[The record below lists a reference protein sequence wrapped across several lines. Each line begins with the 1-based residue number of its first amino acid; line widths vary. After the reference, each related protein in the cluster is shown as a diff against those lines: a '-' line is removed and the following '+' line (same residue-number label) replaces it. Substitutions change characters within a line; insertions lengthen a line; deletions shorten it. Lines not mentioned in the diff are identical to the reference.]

1 MGRSIGES
9 EAEPGAESDA
19 QLSTEPSAEPAGAQ
33 SSIEPGA
40 GSRTRLNAEPSAE
53 LNVEP
58 SLSSAQVRKVSEGE
72 PEKPKHRCKRLL
84 IVCGILVVVAVV
96 ILISLTIVGS
106 KKPNSPNNYRPN
118 SLNNYRP
125 NSPED
130 IMVRYLRDKYG
141 KDFVLTGK
149 IRRTPFGS
157 SALWEHYYE
166 SDAHPVDD
174 PRLRFKVKLDGD
186 NKEHKFEKSD
196 TYIEE
201 GQILAEEDRLRPH
214 VERIF
219 GKNTEIGVKYKLCDR
234 GEDSM
239 KGSHDLP
246 KAMDICKQET
256 ADMTKEEIIDSDIDN
271 ENGLSHQYTVY
282 IYARDR
288 QSIKTTD
295 DKTKIIKG
303 LKELVKYLPD
313 INPDLLSLYYFIRG
327 DKSSDEGSELALS
340 AKDLSDQGTRGLVH
354 DFNSKLATV
363 GPAARSGIT
372 YWEITMPGKKG
383 WLKLDDDE

>member
-19 QLSTEPSAEPAGAQ
+19 LLSTEPSAEPAGTQ
-33 SSIEPGA
+33 SSIEPDV
-40 GSRTRLNAEPSAE
+40 GSRMRLNAEPSAE

-84 IVCGILVVVAVV
+84 IICGILVVVAVV

-106 KKPNSPNNYRPN
+106 KKPNSPNNHRSN
-118 SLNNYRP
+118 SPNNYRP

-130 IMVRYLRDKYG
+130 IMVRYLHDKYG
-141 KDFVLTGK
+141 KDFKLVGEMTHNSA
-149 IRRTPFGS
+149 S
-157 SALWEHYYE
+157 SVVGGYYA
-166 SDAHPVDD
+166 SDAHPVDN

-201 GQILAEEDRLRPH
+201 GQILAEEDRLRPY

-340 AKDLSDQGTRGLVH
+340 AKDLSDQGIRGLVH

>member
-33 SSIEPGA
+33 SSIEPDA
-40 GSRTRLNAEPSAE
+40 GSRMRLNAEPSAE

-72 PEKPKHRCKRLL
+72 PGKPKHRCKRLL

-96 ILISLTIVGS
+96 ILISLTIVGGKHFGS
-106 KKPNSPNNYRPN
+106 S
-118 SLNNYRP
+118 SNYRP

-340 AKDLSDQGTRGLVH
+340 AKDLSDQGIRGLVH
-354 DFNSKLATV
+354 DFNSNLATV

>member
-1 MGRSIGES
+1 MKIKE
-9 EAEPGAESDA
+9 DA
-19 QLSTEPSAEPAGAQ
+19 KMTATSANLTK
-33 SSIEPGA
+33 SS
-40 GSRTRLNAEPSAE
+40 
-53 LNVEP
+53 
-58 SLSSAQVRKVSEGE
+58 
-72 PEKPKHRCKRLL
+72 KPKRRGKRLL
-84 IVCGILVVVAVV
+84 IICGILAVVAVV
-96 ILISLTIVGS
+96 ILISLAIVGGKHFGS
-106 KKPNSPNNYRPN
+106 S
-118 SLNNYRP
+118 SNYRP

-130 IMVRYLRDKYG
+130 IMVRYLHDKYG

-166 SDAHPVDD
+166 SDAYPVDD

-196 TYIEE
+196 TYIGE

-246 KAMDICKQET
+246 KAMNICKQET
-256 ADMTKEEIIDSDIDN
+256 ADMTKDEIIDSSLYNDS
-271 ENGLSHQYTVY
+271 GLSHDYSVY
-282 IYARDR
+282 IYALDR

-303 LKELVKYLPD
+303 LKELVKYLPN
-313 INPDLLSLYYFIRG
+313 INSDLLDLYYFIRG
-327 DKSSDEGSELALS
+327 DKSSEEGTELAVSAEELS
-340 AKDLSDQGTRGLVH
+340 AKGGVRKLVG
-354 DFNSKLATV
+354 DFNNKLTTVSKTIFMGIGPPSKLSV
-363 GPAARSGIT
+363 
-372 YWEITMPGKKG
+372 PGRKG
-383 WLKLDDDE
+383 WLD

>member
-1 MGRSIGES
+1 MGRSIGEP
-9 EAEPGAESDA
+9 EVKPGAESGVQSGA
-19 QLSTEPSAEPAGAQ
+19 EPSTEPAGAQ
-33 SSIEPGA
+33 SSIEPDA
-40 GSRTRLNAEPSAE
+40 GSRTRLNVEPSAE

-118 SLNNYRP
+118 S
-125 NSPED
+125 PED
-130 IMVRYLRDKYG
+130 IMLRYLHDKYG

-174 PRLRFKVKLDGD
+174 SRLRFKVKLDGD

>member
-33 SSIEPGA
+33 SSIEPDA
-40 GSRTRLNAEPSAE
+40 GSRMRLNAEPSAE

-72 PEKPKHRCKRLL
+72 PEKPKRRGKRPL
-84 IVCGILVVVAVV
+84 IICGILVVVAVV

-118 SLNNYRP
+118 S
-125 NSPED
+125 PED
-130 IMVRYLRDKYG
+130 IMVRYLHDKYG

-201 GQILAEEDRLRPH
+201 GQILAEEDRLQPY

-219 GKNTEIGVKYKLCDR
+219 GKNTEIGVAYKLCDR

-340 AKDLSDQGTRGLVH
+340 AKDLSDQGIRSLVH
-354 DFNSKLATV
+354 NFNSNLATV

>member
-1 MGRSIGES
+1 MDQATGEP
-9 EAEPGAESDA
+9 EVKPGAESDA
-19 QLSTEPSAEPAGAQ
+19 QLSTEPSTEPTGAE
-33 SSIEPGA
+33 SNIEPDA
-40 GSRTRLNAEPSAE
+40 ESRMRLNAEPSAE

-72 PEKPKHRCKRLL
+72 PGKPKHRCKRLL
-84 IVCGILVVVAVV
+84 IICGILAVVVVV
-96 ILISLTIVGS
+96 ILISLAIVGGKHFGS
-106 KKPNSPNNYRPN
+106 S
-118 SLNNYRP
+118 NNYRP

-130 IMVRYLRDKYG
+130 IMVRYLHDKYG

-201 GQILAEEDRLRPH
+201 GQILAEEDRLRPY

-340 AKDLSDQGTRGLVH
+340 AKDLSDQGIRSLVH
-354 DFNSKLATV
+354 DFNSNLATV

>member
-1 MGRSIGES
+1 MGRSIGKPEVG
-9 EAEPGAESDA
+9 PGAESDA

-33 SSIEPGA
+33 SSIEPDA
-40 GSRTRLNAEPSAE
+40 ESRTRLNAEPSAE

-72 PEKPKHRCKRLL
+72 PGKPKHRCKRLL
-84 IVCGILVVVAVV
+84 IICGILVVVAVV
-96 ILISLTIVGS
+96 ILISLAIVGGKHFGS
-106 KKPNSPNNYRPN
+106 S
-118 SLNNYRP
+118 SNYRP

-130 IMVRYLRDKYG
+130 IMVRYLHDKYG

-166 SDAHPVDD
+166 SDAYPVDD

>member
-1 MGRSIGES
+1 MDQATGEP
-9 EAEPGAESDA
+9 EVKPGAESGVQSGA
-19 QLSTEPSAEPAGAQ
+19 EPSTEPTGAE
-33 SSIEPGA
+33 SNIEPDA
-40 GSRTRLNAEPSAE
+40 ESRMRLNAEPSAE

-96 ILISLTIVGS
+96 ILISLTIVGGKHFGS
-106 KKPNSPNNYRPN
+106 S
-118 SLNNYRP
+118 SNYRP

-130 IMVRYLRDKYG
+130 IMVRYLHDKYG

-239 KGSHDLP
+239 KGSHGLP

-256 ADMTKEEIIDSDIDN
+256 ADMTKDEIIDSDIDN

>member
-33 SSIEPGA
+33 SSIEPDA
-40 GSRTRLNAEPSAE
+40 GSRTKLNTEPSAE

-58 SLSSAQVRKVSEGE
+58 SLSSAQVIKVSEGE

-106 KKPNSPNNYRPN
+106 KKPKSP
-118 SLNNYRP
+118 NNYRP

-130 IMVRYLRDKYG
+130 IMVRYLHDKYG
-141 KDFVLTGK
+141 KDFKLVGEM
-149 IRRTPFGS
+149 RRERG
-157 SALWEHYYE
+157 SALREHYYE
-166 SDAHPVDD
+166 SDAHPIDD
-174 PRLRFKVKLDGD
+174 PRLRFEVVLDGD
-186 NKEHKFEKSD
+186 NKEHKYEKSD
-196 TYIEE
+196 TYLEA
-201 GQILAEEDRLRPH
+201 GRVLAEEDRLQPYA
-214 VERIF
+214 ERIF
-219 GKNTEIGVKYKLCDR
+219 GKNTKIGVEYKLCDR

-239 KGSHDLP
+239 KGFHGLP
-246 KAMDICKQET
+246 KAMNICKQET
-256 ADMTKEEIIDSDIDN
+256 ADMTEEEIIDSSLYNDS
-271 ENGLSHQYTVY
+271 GLSHRYTVY

-327 DKSSDEGSELALS
+327 DKSSEKGMELAVSAEELS
-340 AKDLSDQGTRGLVH
+340 AKGGVRKLVG
-354 DFNSKLATV
+354 DFNNKLTTVSKTIFMGI
-363 GPAARSGIT
+363 GPPPKLSV
-372 YWEITMPGKKG
+372 PGRKG
-383 WLKLDDDE
+383 WLD

>member
-1 MGRSIGES
+1 MGRSIGEP
-9 EAEPGAESDA
+9 EVKPGAESGVQSGA
-19 QLSTEPSAEPAGAQ
+19 EPSTEPTGAE
-33 SSIEPGA
+33 SNIEPDA
-40 GSRTRLNAEPSAE
+40 ESRMRLNAEPSAE

-72 PEKPKHRCKRLL
+72 PSKPKHRCKRLL
-84 IVCGILVVVAVV
+84 IICGILVVVTVV
-96 ILISLTIVGS
+96 ILISLAIVGS

-118 SLNNYRP
+118 S
-125 NSPED
+125 PED
-130 IMVRYLRDKYG
+130 IMVRYLHDKYG

-256 ADMTKEEIIDSDIDN
+256 ADMTKDEIIDSDIDN

-295 DKTKIIKG
+295 DKTKIING

>member
-1 MGRSIGES
+1 MGRSIGEP
-9 EAEPGAESDA
+9 EVKPGAESGVQSGA
-19 QLSTEPSAEPAGAQ
+19 EPSTEPTGAE
-33 SSIEPGA
+33 SNIEPDA
-40 GSRTRLNAEPSAE
+40 GSRMRLNAEPSAE

-72 PEKPKHRCKRLL
+72 PSKPKHRCKRLL
-84 IVCGILVVVAVV
+84 IICGILVVVTVV
-96 ILISLTIVGS
+96 ILISLAIVGS

-118 SLNNYRP
+118 S
-125 NSPED
+125 PED
-130 IMVRYLRDKYG
+130 IMVRYLHDKYG

-340 AKDLSDQGTRGLVH
+340 AKDLSDQGIRSLVH

>member
-1 MGRSIGES
+1 MDQATGEP
-9 EAEPGAESDA
+9 EVKPGAESGVQSGA
-19 QLSTEPSAEPAGAQ
+19 EPSTEPTGAE
-33 SSIEPGA
+33 SNIEPDA
-40 GSRTRLNAEPSAE
+40 GSRTRLNAEPSSGE

-84 IVCGILVVVAVV
+84 IICGIVVVVAVV
-96 ILISLTIVGS
+96 ALISLAIVGS
-106 KKPNSPNNYRPN
+106 KKPKSP
-118 SLNNYRP
+118 NNYRP

-130 IMVRYLRDKYG
+130 IMVRYLHDKYG

-340 AKDLSDQGTRGLVH
+340 AKDLSDQGIRSLVH

>member
-1 MGRSIGES
+1 MDQSIGDS

-33 SSIEPGA
+33 SSIEPDA
-40 GSRTRLNAEPSAE
+40 GSRMRLNAEPSSAE

-58 SLSSAQVRKVSEGE
+58 SLNSAQVRKVGEGE
-72 PEKPKHRCKRLL
+72 PGKPKHRCKRLL

-96 ILISLTIVGS
+96 ILISLAIVGGKHFGS
-106 KKPNSPNNYRPN
+106 S
-118 SLNNYRP
+118 SNYRP

-130 IMVRYLRDKYG
+130 IMVRYLHDKYG
-141 KDFVLTGK
+141 NDFVLTGK

-340 AKDLSDQGTRGLVH
+340 AKDLSDQGIRGLVH

>member
-1 MGRSIGES
+1 MDQATGEP
-9 EAEPGAESDA
+9 EVKPGAESGVQSGA
-19 QLSTEPSAEPAGAQ
+19 EPSTEPTGAE
-33 SSIEPGA
+33 SNIEPDA
-40 GSRTRLNAEPSAE
+40 ESRMRLNAEPSAE

-96 ILISLTIVGS
+96 ILISLTIIGGKHFGS
-106 KKPNSPNNYRPN
+106 S
-118 SLNNYRP
+118 SNYRP

-239 KGSHDLP
+239 KGSHGLP

-256 ADMTKEEIIDSDIDN
+256 ADMTKDEIIDSDIDN

>member
-1 MGRSIGES
+1 MGRSIDKPEVG
-9 EAEPGAESDA
+9 PGAESDA

-33 SSIEPGA
+33 SSIEPDA

-72 PEKPKHRCKRLL
+72 PEKPKRRGKRPL
-84 IVCGILVVVAVV
+84 IICGILAVVVVV
-96 ILISLTIVGS
+96 ILISLAIVGGKHFGS
-106 KKPNSPNNYRPN
+106 S
-118 SLNNYRP
+118 NNYRP

-130 IMVRYLRDKYG
+130 IMVRYLHDKYG

-201 GQILAEEDRLRPH
+201 GQILAEEDRLRPY

-354 DFNSKLATV
+354 DFNSNLATV